1 MKREKGS
8 ILKGVH
14 RLGGLLFLLIRVC
27 ETLIQAMRIVTSNQE
42 QRRHALSHWAQS
54 DIHFH
59 EFRKCQFDMKM
70 KG

>member
-1 MKREKGS
+1 MYFFF
-8 ILKGVH
+8 V
-14 RLGGLLFLLIRVC
+14 LIRVC

-42 QRRHALSHWAQS
+42 QRRHARGHWAQS